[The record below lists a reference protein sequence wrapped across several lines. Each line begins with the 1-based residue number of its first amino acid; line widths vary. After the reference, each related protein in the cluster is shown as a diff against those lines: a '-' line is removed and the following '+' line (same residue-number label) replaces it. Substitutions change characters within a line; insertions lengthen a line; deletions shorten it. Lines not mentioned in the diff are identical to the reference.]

1 MQIIGGAVLLG
12 DNNGAGMRVIR
23 QPSVLPPLVSGDANV
38 SLGTTVQWTSNTWLY
53 LAEGQANVRS
63 APFDTVNYDTNNM
76 VWQLFYAHQSI
87 RLPVS
92 SGTVSATGGGARM
105 SSIVRQSGSN
115 NPFFYGA
122 VSGPGANLSDFK
134 SNTDISITAQINLT
148 YTANTL
154 WQGNVTNQ
162 LTVPANRFF
171 MLGFAGGPY
180 YRNFKRTANNYTAV
194 NGNTAIFTVVN
205 QAYAAAWPSGPLR
218 GIPTQLNGNT
228 ASYYSLSGNILLA
241 AVKFEVV

>member
-1 MQIIGGAVLLG
+1 
-12 DNNGAGMRVIR
+12 MRVAGR
-23 QPSVLPPLVSGDANV
+23 PYVVPPLLSGDANV

-63 APFDTVNYDTNNM
+63 IPYDTVNYDTNNM

-92 SGTVSATGGGARM
+92 SGTISATGGGARM
-105 SSIVRQSGSN
+105 SSIVRQSGTNS
-115 NPFFYGA
+115 PYFYGA
-122 VSGPGANLSDFK
+122 VSGADANLSDFK
-134 SNTDISITAQINLT
+134 SNTDISMTAVVSITYA
-148 YTANTL
+148 ANTL

-162 LTVPANRFF
+162 LVVPANRFF
-171 MLGFAGGPY
+171 MLGFGGGPY
-180 YRNFKRTANNYTAV
+180 YRNFRRTANNYTAV
-194 NGNTAIFTVVN
+194 NGNTAIFTVIN
-205 QAYAAAWPSGPLR
+205 QAYAAGWPSGPVR
-218 GIPTQLNGNT
+218 GIPTQLKGNT